1 MRAGARRPL
10 SRWWRRPAR
19 RALLPIALFL
29 AATGLAFA
37 SVAGGIVAAEYGD
50 PTTRYPHGA
59 LGDTEEH
66 ASLAVRLAD
75 GRRLAARFP
84 DTLVFEDTAPRL
96 ADLDGDGGNEVI
108 VVESH
113 ERQGARLAVWGLVDG
128 RFTRR
133 AATPFIGRR
142 FRWLAPIGAADL
154 DGDGRMEIAYVETP
168 HLGKTLK
175 IVRLEGDRLVPVAE
189 AKGFTNHRF
198 GDPFIQGRIARC
210 DGRPTI
216 LTASADWTR
225 IRGATLADDRLS
237 VRDVGPYRTPGSFDR
252 PPGCD

>member
-1 MRAGARRPL
+1 MGKGARRL
-10 SRWWRRPAR
+10 SSRPWRRPAR
-19 RALLPIALFL
+19 RAVLPITLFL

-37 SVAGGIVAAEYGD
+37 SMAGGIVAARYGE
-50 PTTRYPHGA
+50 PTARYPHGA
-59 LGDTEEH
+59 LGDPEEH

-75 GRRLAARFP
+75 GRRLAVRLS

-113 ERQGARLAVWGLVDG
+113 ERHGARLAVWGLVGD
-128 RFTRR
+128 RLARR

-142 FRWLAPIGAADL
+142 FRWLAPAGIADL
-154 DGDGRMEIAYVETP
+154 DGDGSPELAYVETP
-168 HLGKTLK
+168 HLGKALK
-175 IVRLEGDRLVPVAE
+175 IVRLDGDRLVPVA
-189 AKGFTNHRF
+189 AVQGLANHRF
-198 GDPFIQGRIARC
+198 GDPFIQGRVATC

-216 LTASADWTR
+216 LTASGDWTR
-225 IRGATLADDRLS
+225 ILGATLSGDRLW
-237 VRDVGPYRTPGSFDR
+237 VRDLGPYLSPRSFDH